1 MNTVSI
7 KWKTVFL
14 LAALVAVGLLS
25 LYLVGGPSIIHPIRM
40 IVPGRRLMNDESCS
54 HLDQQIEYLEKLVK
68 MNEKKHADTLERL
81 RLQNADTRKML
92 DVQRELVKE
101 LERRNRQLIDKM
113 SNIDSGRPRRKKDDY
128 RLAPQIKPDTLRIL
142 NIQQHSEFEVI
153 PYTSFSKDR
162 LYQLDSGM
170 FNKPELPAN
179 GDKKKEFDEI
189 MDTALSIL
197 NEANDGD
204 DYQYTAYDLLQGYW
218 RTDRKIGTQYEL
230 YFHSRGKRHIYEHLQ
245 LFRPFAPIQKVQLQ
259 NYDKRNEWINMIVPL
274 SGRLETFQQF
284 MEMFVEQCIKK
295 DQKIFLTLV
304 YFGGD
309 GLQEVKDVLASVE
322 SNLHYTHYKVIEKM
336 EDFSRGLGLL
346 AGAEAWDNG
355 NVLLFFCDVDIFLKG
370 GFLDRCRLN
379 AVPATRV
386 YYPIV
391 FSLYNPSVV
400 YSSQRDIPHWRE
412 QLVVTRESG
421 FWRTFGFGMTCMY
434 RSDFLFMR
442 GFDTKIQG
450 WGYEDVKL
458 YRKLVQSNIDIIRSP
473 DPGIFHLWHEKHCD
487 PHLPPVQYNMCLGS
501 KAIGEASH
509 AQLGMLAFKE
519 LKEENER
526 LHKDE
531 VEGQG
536 DPDQELDPNQGLE
549 QINDMFDNLDTAL

>member
-1 MNTVSI
+1 MR
-7 KWKTVFL
+7 
-14 LAALVAVGLLS
+14 
-25 LYLVGGPSIIHPIRM
+25 PMRM
-40 IVPGRRLMNDESCS
+40 IANGRRLMNDESCS
-54 HLDQQIEYLEKLVK
+54 HLDQQIEYLEKLVRV
-68 MNEKKHADTLERL
+68 NEKKHVETLERM
-81 RLQNADTRKML
+81 RQQNAESRKLL
-92 DVQRELVKE
+92 DAQREIVKE

-113 SNIDSGRPRRKKDDY
+113 SNVDTGRQGRKRDEY
-128 RLAPQIKPDTLRIL
+128 RLAPQIKPDTLRTL

-170 FNKPELPAN
+170 FNKPELPPH
-179 GDKKKEFDEI
+179 GDRKQDFDE
-189 MDTALSIL
+189 MMETTLAIL
-197 NEANDGD
+197 NENGD
-204 DYQYTAYDLLQGYW
+204 SDSYQYTAYDLLQGYW
-218 RTDRKIGTQYEL
+218 RTDKRIGTQYEL
-230 YFHSRGKRHIYEHLQ
+230 YFHSKGKRHVYEHIQ
-245 LFRPFAPIQKVQLQ
+245 LFRPFAPIQRVQVQ

-274 SGRLETFQQF
+274 SGRVDTFNQF
-284 MEMFVEQCIKK
+284 MEMFVEQCVKK
-295 DQKIFLTLV
+295 DQKVFLTLV
-304 YFGGD
+304 YFGND
-309 GLQEVKDVLASVE
+309 GLEEVKGILASV
-322 SNLHYTHYKVIEKM
+322 SSDHHFTNYKVIEKS
-336 EDFSRGLGLL
+336 EDFSRGLGLF
-346 AGAEAWDNG
+346 AGAESWDRG
-355 NVLLFFCDVDIFLKG
+355 NVLLFFCDVDVFLKD

-400 YSSQRDIPHWRE
+400 YGDQTGIPEWRE
-412 QLVVTRESG
+412 QLVLARQSG

-450 WGYEDVKL
+450 WGFEDVKL
-458 YRKLVQSNIDIIRSP
+458 YRKLVQSNIDIVRSP
-473 DPGIFHLWHEKHCD
+473 DPAIFHLWHEKHCD

-526 LHKDE
+526 LHEEGGDE
-531 VEGQG
+531 VS
-536 DPDQELDPNQGLE
+536 DLDINERLE
-549 QINDMFDNLDTAL
+549 QMNNMFDNIDTAL